1 MKLNRSFLFAALPPH
16 GFPCHMKTLHSLLLM
31 IAMLA
36 LQVGAK
42 EMAVGK
48 LTPTSE
54 MISFLFSAEF

>member
-1 MKLNRSFLFAALPPH
+1 
-16 GFPCHMKTLHSLLLM
+16 MKTLHSLLLM